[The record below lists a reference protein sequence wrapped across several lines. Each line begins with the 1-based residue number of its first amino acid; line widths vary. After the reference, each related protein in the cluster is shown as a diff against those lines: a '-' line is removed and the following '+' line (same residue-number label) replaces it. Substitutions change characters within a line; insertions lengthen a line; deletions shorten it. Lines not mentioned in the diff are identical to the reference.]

1 MSSNPFASMLEDAF
15 GADHGIGIE
24 RQGLQYRVTIGD
36 GPTHLV
42 SSSNVAEALNEATE
56 GVGRVEFL
64 RLLGVP
70 DGTEPAGDL
79 DGDGTTDAGEDAA
92 EPVVEETATDD
103 SYPDDPDRCPV
114 CGSAGGE
121 DCREG
126 CTCEWCVKVPAEAEP
141 AAADC
146 DDNHAA
152 PTAEDE
158 APATDEAAPTATA
171 EPAAD
176 ESQPEPGAEPVVGS
190 APEPADPDAALAA
203 RIQEYE
209 TWSFNDL
216 RREYAIRSGESTPRG
231 TTKAEVALALA
242 RLDLAAAEEPA
253 PAEPE
258 PASPPPAIN
267 APAPVLAPLVET
279 GRLYRHADGMLL
291 RILSDPDTGGHR
303 MGCYFEH
310 GGQIAGRMLGP
321 ADELRAVPDGTP
333 FEPPTGHAD
342 PRIPAVGT
350 VLSRE
355 HDGRTWRLRVDHSGF
370 TLTGPDGGQ
379 GKERSLSSAARVV
392 LGGTRVN
399 GPAFWGLDDTPA
411 ERARREA
418 EKTARR
424 RERLGL
430 RLVAAVAEWVAQ
442 GPVSPAVRDAVA
454 AVVGKLGGE
463 SGT

>member
-1 MSSNPFASMLEDAF
+1 M
-15 GADHGIGIE
+15 
-24 RQGLQYRVTIGD
+24 
-36 GPTHLV
+36 
-42 SSSNVAEALNEATE
+42 
-56 GVGRVEFL
+56 
-64 RLLGVP
+64 
-70 DGTEPAGDL
+70 
-79 DGDGTTDAGEDAA
+79 
-92 EPVVEETATDD
+92 
-103 SYPDDPDRCPV
+103 
-114 CGSAGGE
+114 
-121 DCREG
+121 
-126 CTCEWCVKVPAEAEP
+126 
-141 AAADC
+141 
-146 DDNHAA
+146 
-152 PTAEDE
+152 
-158 APATDEAAPTATA
+158 
-171 EPAAD
+171 
-176 ESQPEPGAEPVVGS
+176 VGS

-231 TTKAEVALALA
+231 TTKAEVALVLA
-242 RLDLAAAEEPA
+242 RLDLAPAEEPA
-253 PAEPE
+253 AAEPE
-258 PASPPPAIN
+258 PAAP
-267 APAPVLAPLVET
+267 PAPVLAPLVET

-291 RILSDPDTGGHR
+291 RILSDPDSGGHR
-303 MGCYFEH
+303 MGCYLEH

-321 ADELRAVPDGTP
+321 TDELRVVPDGTP